1 VPGAPDDFIPQT
13 VPPTPVQVRGNGKD
27 E

>member
-13 VPPTPVQVRGNGKD
+13 VPPTPVQVRGDGKD